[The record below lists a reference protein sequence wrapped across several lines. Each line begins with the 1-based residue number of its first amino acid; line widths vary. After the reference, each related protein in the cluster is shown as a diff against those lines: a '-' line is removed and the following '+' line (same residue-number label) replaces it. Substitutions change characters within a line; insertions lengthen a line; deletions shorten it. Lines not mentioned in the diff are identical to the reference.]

1 MGKHQLLPHP
11 HTPPALIEAVEVEVF
26 MTGPNEAEFR
36 FLVKGTGLSLPEWTS
51 PGRADGLWEST
62 CFELFLRPANS
73 HGYFEF
79 NFSPSTKW
87 AAYEFDSYRA
97 GRRDMVLSLDPMV
110 CREPEPPSDASYV
123 LEAEVDFSD
132 IPPVALRMGLCA
144 VIEETDGTKS
154 YWALAHPPGDK
165 PDFHDP
171 ACFAL
176 ELPAASDA

>member
-1 MGKHQLLPHP
+1 
-11 HTPPALIEAVEVEVF
+11 LIEAVEVEIL
-26 MTGPNEAEFR
+26 MTDRNQAEFR
-36 FLVKGTGLSLPEWTS
+36 FLVKGANLSLPEWAS
-51 PGRADGLWEST
+51 PGRADELWRST
-62 CFELFLRPANS
+62 CFELFLRPAAS

-87 AAYEFDSYRA
+87 AAYEFDSYRE
-97 GRRDMVLSLDPMV
+97 GRRDLALSQDPMV
-110 CREPEPPSDASYV
+110 YREPEPPSDASYM

-132 IPPVALRMGLCA
+132 VPAVALLMGLCA

-176 ELPAASDA
+176 ELPAASGA